1 MVGGREAQEPF
12 GSVVSPGFRFR
23 QDGAGPILLN
33 DADGFVDRVPHQG
46 IIVGW
51 PPKQLLRQHV
61 QRDPAVV
68 KPGEQTARAFLGRPW
83 PVLHDAIAC
92 VVDRSEGN
100 LKQKCSFVDRPPHLF
115 PEVFETLGCLMHVGM
130 VSPSVRSCRV
140 VRAFADVRARVQ
152 THSRRD
158 GRCHTVRLVAGGFF
172 GPTPEFDAFV
182 AEYISPVM
190 REAGFKQAG
199 FRYTLRG
206 DDKSAVVVGVRLHT
220 PAPVVGFM
228 IRWAAIP
235 RVLREFYVSQNPN
248 WRPADK
254 WGLVSVDTSPPR
266 ALWSVDYRTNVWQY
280 APDSPPLPEHRGC
293 PASRRS

>member
-1 MVGGREAQEPF
+1 VTVDE
-12 GSVVSPGFRFR
+12 VS
-23 QDGAGPILLN
+23 I
-33 DADGFVDRVPHQG
+33 
-46 IIVGW
+46 
-51 PPKQLLRQHV
+51 
-61 QRDPAVV
+61 
-68 KPGEQTARAFLGRPW
+68 
-83 PVLHDAIAC
+83 
-92 VVDRSEGN
+92 
-100 LKQKCSFVDRPPHLF
+100 
-115 PEVFETLGCLMHVGM
+115 
-130 VSPSVRSCRV
+130 RSCRV

-280 APDSPPLPEHRGC
+280 APDSPPLPEHLRDRGFIPERVMGEGLRETLSQSLIPKWRGALSTEYLRTIYKTDEDLRITGDQSAYAGPTWLTAILGADEGD
-293 PASRRS
+293 PAEATAALDLLEPRNPGNPIIPWLRARLAARIVSQASPS